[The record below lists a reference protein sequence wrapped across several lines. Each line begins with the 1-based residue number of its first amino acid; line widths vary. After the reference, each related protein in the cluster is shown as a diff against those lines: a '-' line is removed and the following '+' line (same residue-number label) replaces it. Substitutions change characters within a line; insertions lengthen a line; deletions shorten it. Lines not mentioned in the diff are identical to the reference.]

1 MTQFRLVKGAV
12 EEQLIALGRRIRFLR
27 NQAKLNQSELALLMG
42 VSTAT
47 VSKWERGTG
56 AITMEMVYR
65 LAVKF
70 GCSVSYLALGGDGTR
85 PPVSHDELVDRVSAL
100 ETAVSELR
108 RSVAPRDKDEKADPD
123 IDGDMV
129 KAAIEEINFGRQR
142 RA

>member
-12 EEQLIALGRRIRFLR
+12 EEQLIALGRRIRLLR
-27 NQAKLNQSELALLMG
+27 KQAKLNQSEFALMMG
-42 VSTAT
+42 VSDAT
-47 VSKWERGTG
+47 VSTWERGTG
-56 AITMEMVYR
+56 TITMEMVYR

-70 GCSVSYLALGGDGTR
+70 ECSVSYLVLGHDGTR

-100 ETAVSELR
+100 EAAVFVAKQ
-108 RSVAPRDKDEKADPD
+108 SVAPKDRDAAADTE
-123 IDGDMV
+123 IGADMV